1 MNAPSF
7 ITAASPAALGGTN
20 VAAFLYM
27 LAVSEGT
34 DNGRQATKCHGY
46 DVMVGGSNFS
56 DFTKHPRVL
65 VTLNSKG
72 LKSTAA
78 GRYQFIAS
86 TWDDL
91 VKRLKLADFT
101 AVSQDLAAVELLKQ
115 CGAYNLLRAC
125 RFDAALQAARNLW
138 ASLPGAGYGQLEQK
152 FETLR
157 AAYLAAGGSA
167 I

>member
-1 MNAPSF
+1 MTAPKF
-7 ITAASPAALGGTN
+7 ITAASLARIGGAN

-34 DNGRQATKCHGY
+34 DNGQQPTKWHGY
-46 DVMVGGSNFS
+46 DVIVGGGNFT
-56 DFTKHPRVL
+56 DFSRHPRTL
-65 VTLNSKG
+65 VTLNKAG

-91 VKRLKLADFT
+91 ARRLKLADFSD
-101 AVSQDLAAVELLKQ
+101 VSQDLAAVELLHQ

-125 RFDAALQAARNLW
+125 RFDEALKAARNLW
-138 ASLPGAGYGQLEQK
+138 ASLPGAGYGQREQK
-152 FETLR
+152 AETLR
-157 AAYLAAGGSA
+157 AAYIAAGGVA